1 MEIVDVKSLRGLA
14 KIAGTVVSFAGVTT
28 MTLYKGAAITSLWKS
43 LVHIPGSD
51 SGGVAHGSW
60 VKGSVLAVASCI
72 CWSIWY
78 IMQVFNFNLCQT
90 VIMSHTETNRQS
102 VLRIIKLL
110 ILEIN
115 ITLVLKIK
123 LTYGLL
129 VYASHSILVHA

>member
-43 LVHIPGSD
+43 PVHIPGSD

-78 IMQVFNFNLCQT
+78 IMQVLNLNLCQT
-90 VIMSHTETNRQS
+90 VMSQATNRQS
-102 VLRIIKLL
+102 ALGIINKRLRLEIKLMVYLSMHL
-110 ILEIN
+110 IPFWSTHDVMHGRRRL
-115 ITLVLKIK
+115 
-123 LTYGLL
+123 
-129 VYASHSILVHA
+129 

>member
-43 LVHIPGSD
+43 PVHIPGSG
-51 SGGVAHGSW
+51 SGGVGHDSW

-78 IMQVFNFNLCQT
+78 IMQVFMQPL
-90 VIMSHTETNRQS
+90 SDRHTQNR
-102 VLRIIKLL
+102 
-110 ILEIN
+110 
-115 ITLVLKIK
+115 
-123 LTYGLL
+123 
-129 VYASHSILVHA
+129 